1 VGYFIFFSSF
11 SFLSL
16 YGVVFFIFILDL
28 ELHDFSPALKVERDG
43 GATVILG
50 VGLAGTMS
58 V

>member
-1 VGYFIFFSSF
+1 
-11 SFLSL
+11 
-16 YGVVFFIFILDL
+16 VFFIFILDL